1 MTTRWLRVVA
11 SVATLVF
18 LAGCTTNPYTGE
30 RQLSKTAIGA
40 LVGSAAGAGI
50 GAVSGRDRAKRAAIG
65 AGIGALAG
73 GAVGAYMDVQESKL
87 RERLAGSGVGVM
99 RVGDEI
105 ELVMPGNV
113 TFATNSADI
122 QSNFYQVLNA
132 VSEVLT
138 EYEKTVVEVAG
149 HTDNTGSFAYN
160 QTLSERRAKS
170 VASYLTSHGLHPAR
184 VISEG
189 HGPSYPM
196 ASNATAAGRQQ
207 NRRVELRL
215 VPITAQ
221 EYDRQAAR

>member
-1 MTTRWLRVVA
+1 MTMRWLRVAA
-11 SVATLVF
+11 SIAAVGF
-18 LAGCTTNPYTGE
+18 LSACTTNPYTGE

-73 GAVGAYMDVQESKL
+73 GAVGAYMDVQEAKL
-87 RERLAGSGVGVM
+87 RDELAGTGVGVL

-122 QSNFYQVLNA
+122 QSDFYRVLNS
-132 VSEVLT
+132 VGLVLS
-138 EYEKTVVEVAG
+138 EYEKTVVEVSG
-149 HTDNTGSFAYN
+149 HTDNTGSLSYN
-160 QTLSERRAKS
+160 QNLSERRARS
-170 VASYLTSHGLHPAR
+170 VADYLNSHGLQHSR
-184 VISEG
+184 LITLG
-189 HGPSYPM
+189 LGPNEPLKSNDT
-196 ASNATAAGRQQ
+196 ASGREQ

-215 VPITAQ
+215 VPITS
-221 EYDRQAAR
+221 